1 MPLAIPYRQGVQQLQ
16 RSESAL
22 SCPRRLV
29 RVWNC
34 PRCRP
39 RCEGGGRQ
47 TFYFRSCFSRRL
59 FSQASIA
66 APTALLADSSRTAR
80 FAGFSP
86 TALCRWRGVGRYIQ
100 LRETQNTEKQK
111 RAFDAVKTTDPR
123 LHQPTPFGSWT
134 WGTWETRGMTQ
145 RRCYHLV
152 VRLSWSRRLDV
163 IPFTKGFRN
172 EAFTATQASAAASP
186 SNHT

>member
-1 MPLAIPYRQGVQQLQ
+1 M
-16 RSESAL
+16 ESGGPA
-22 SCPRRLV
+22 P
-29 RVWNC
+29 
-34 PRCRP
+34 CRI
-39 RCEGGGRQ
+39 
-47 TFYFRSCFSRRL
+47 SRRL
-59 FSQASIA
+59 FSQAPIA

-111 RAFDAVKTTDPR
+111 RAFDAVKTTDLR

-134 WGTWETRGMTQ
+134 WGTWETRGRTQ